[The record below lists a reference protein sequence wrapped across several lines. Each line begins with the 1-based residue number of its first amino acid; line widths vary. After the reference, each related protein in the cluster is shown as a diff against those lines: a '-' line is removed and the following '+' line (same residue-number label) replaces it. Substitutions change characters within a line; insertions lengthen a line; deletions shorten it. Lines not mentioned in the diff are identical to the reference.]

1 MVPEGC
7 WQTGS
12 GTDGAICI
20 KELDGL
26 ANEKI

>member
-1 MVPEGC
+1 MVPERC

-20 KELDGL
+20 KRLDGL
-26 ANEKI
+26 VDEKI